1 MYKLIFIA
9 TISPVYLGEYQSL
22 DNCRSAIKQIYQQK
36 LNLPNVRLEEINKIV
51 DIKMQYNK
59 EFVCIKSE

>member
-22 DNCRSAIKQIYQQK
+22 DHCRSAIKQIYQQK

>member
-9 TISPVYLGEYQSL
+9 TISPVYLGDYQSL
-22 DNCRSAIKQIYQQK
+22 EHCKVAIRQIYQQK
-36 LNLPNVRLEEINKIV
+36 LNLPNVRLQEINKIV